1 MTMMTVL
8 DKDYNHSK
16 SRWYGNIVSM
26 VKTVNT
32 VINSSLDFDVD
43 NGEDKAGG
51 LEVSLILS
59 TALS

>member
-1 MTMMTVL
+1 MMTVL

-16 SRWYGNIVSM
+16 SRGYGNIVSM

-59 TALS
+59 TLLS